1 VEARRP
7 VDQTVD
13 VVAEDSVQ
21 AHPEEPVDLAGV
33 LSVPAQAPE
42 AEPTEER
49 HQAPAPV
56 RLGEVDSINSGI

>member
-1 VEARRP
+1 METGRP

-13 VVAEDSVQ
+13 VVAEDSVK

-42 AEPTEER
+42 AKPTEER
-49 HQAPAPV
+49 HQTPAPV
-56 RLGEVDSINSGI
+56 RLGEVHSVNSGI